1 MPQPTLFPT
10 WRQALAHLN
19 GPAGD
24 PYVAFPGA
32 FGTVQVLRRAG
43 RTHTWIATHSGRKL
57 YHAEVPGYDTDQ
69 AIRAAYAAYAKAE
82 ADKDRYRSAPR
93 TLPAGPDILSARE
106 LAARLGIT
114 VGTLRNKRRKYP
126 DSVPPTLDLPH
137 SKPKW
142 SRQVVDA
149 WLVARGQPNKL
160 FPVKARHTLRRA
172 GTNDF

>member
-1 MPQPTLFPT
+1 MPQPILLPT

-32 FGTVQVLRRAG
+32 FGTVRVLRRAG
-43 RTHTWIATHSGRKL
+43 RTTAWIVTHSGRQL
-57 YHAEVPGYDTDQ
+57 CRAETPGGNADE

-93 TLPAGPDILSARE
+93 TLPAGPDILSTRE

-114 VGTLRNKRRKYP
+114 VGTLRNKRREYP
-126 DSVPPTLDLPH
+126 DSVPPPLDLPY

-142 SRQVVDA
+142 FRQAVED
-149 WLVARGQPNKL
+149 WLAAREK
-160 FPVKARHTLRRA
+160 R
-172 GTNDF
+172 